1 MWVCG
6 YMVDIKPVQGPATQ
20 GRGGDKKRARERA
33 RTRGRCLVPGWCQRK
48 AREMER
54 RQQRPVLRLSA
65 SSRVSKDLDRQG
77 GDVSRQDPPAAGVQL
92 LATLVAGSLCLWA
105 GSSKNVSLASESDR
119 VRERVTAA

>member
-1 MWVCG
+1 
-6 YMVDIKPVQGPATQ
+6 
-20 GRGGDKKRARERA
+20 
-33 RTRGRCLVPGWCQRK
+33 
-48 AREMER
+48 MER

-65 SSRVSKDLDRQG
+65 SSRVSKDLDWQG

-92 LATLVAGSLCLWA
+92 LATLATGSLCLWA